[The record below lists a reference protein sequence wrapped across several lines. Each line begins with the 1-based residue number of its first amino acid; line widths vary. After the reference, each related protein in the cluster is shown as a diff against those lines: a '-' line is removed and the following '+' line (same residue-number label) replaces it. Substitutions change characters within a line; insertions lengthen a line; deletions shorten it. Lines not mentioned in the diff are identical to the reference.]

1 MSIMHYQAVNDD
13 LLDGRFEFRQSGSFR
28 ELSIGAT
35 AKIIVSAVIEPI
47 LVFMSISAVIGGL
60 FGSLHT
66 ISNIVIMI
74 ALAVILPILPIWY
87 ILWVSGGERQYRY
100 EANDKTMR
108 IYNKRRTYIFR
119 YCDVRNVEYRPLTL
133 IFRKVGYTVTVTSK
147 YETVIFR
154 YMTPR
159 KAEFTDTASTP
170 FSILER
176 ARMKTQDKSDR
187 F

>member
-1 MSIMHYQAVNDD
+1 
-13 LLDGRFEFRQSGSFR
+13 
-28 ELSIGAT
+28 
-35 AKIIVSAVIEPI
+35 
-47 LVFMSISAVIGGL
+47 
-60 FGSLHT
+60 
-66 ISNIVIMI
+66 
-74 ALAVILPILPIWY
+74 
-87 ILWVSGGERQYRY
+87 
-100 EANDKTMR
+100 MR
-108 IYNKRRTYIFR
+108 IYNKRHTYIFR
-119 YCDVRNVEYRPLTL
+119 YCDIRNVEYRPLML

-170 FSILER
+170 FAILER